1 MNKQEKGAPVSL
13 KIDLATMEEHADEA
27 TVLLKALAN
36 KNRLMILCL
45 LSEGEL
51 SVGELQAQLPL
62 GQSALSQH
70 LAVLRNDELVQTRRE
85 SQTIYY
91 TLADTR
97 SARIIELLHDMY
109 CV

>member
-1 MNKQEKGAPVSL
+1 MTTKQAGTRVSL
-13 KIDLATMEEHADEA
+13 KIDLANMAEHADEA
-27 TVLLKALAN
+27 ALLLKALAN

-51 SVGELQAQLPL
+51 SVGKLSEQLPL

-70 LAVLRNDELVQTRRE
+70 LAVLRHDNLVQTRRE

-91 TLADTR
+91 SLADTK

-109 CV
+109 CA